1 MLGAV
6 WGHGDHHC
14 VGQYGLLLS
23 QDGQAELR
31 LPRGHVP
38 QLFRFTVEPIGMERL
53 GSGVTI
59 LYRASLLS
67 TPTTTSAWLF

>member
-1 MLGAV
+1 MLGAA

-38 QLFRFTVEPIGMERL
+38 QLFRFTIKPIGMERL
-53 GSGVTI
+53 GSG
-59 LYRASLLS
+59 
-67 TPTTTSAWLF
+67 

>member
-1 MLGAV
+1 MVGSLNQCQNDTWKAESVLVLGAA

-38 QLFRFTVEPIGMERL
+38 QLFRFTIKPIGMERL
-53 GSGVTI
+53 GSG
-59 LYRASLLS
+59 
-67 TPTTTSAWLF
+67 